1 MCENSPDSSPKARF
15 LNVLDKLCYPY
26 PQWVWVHLFTLV
38 GQYWTEYGH
47 DQELLVV
54 VARKTGVPLPIAH
67 LYTAYPLMS
76 MFERWRRREPLK
88 IKDAL
93 ASTDSEE
100 LQAWIIALSIYHT
113 IFKHDGTLG
122 HSALLRQLDHQV
134 EAQEVKQALA
144 LLREASLIESFDE
157 PGKQPW
163 RPIVHHRIASAIG
176 SNVKDGSL
184 MLKVEVG

>member
-1 MCENSPDSSPKARF
+1 M
-15 LNVLDKLCYPY
+15 
-26 PQWVWVHLFTLV
+26 
-38 GQYWTEYGH
+38 GQYWTEHGH

-54 VARKTGVPLPIAH
+54 VARKTNVPLPIAH
-67 LYTAYPLMS
+67 LYVACPLMS

-100 LQAWIIALSIYHT
+100 LQVWIIALSVYHT
-113 IFKHDGTLG
+113 LNTFGGTLG

-144 LLREASLIESFDE
+144 LLRDASLIESFGE

-176 SNVKDGSL
+176 SNVKDGSP
-184 MLKVEVG
+184 MLKVQVV